1 MFGLGPGE
9 TVIIIVLIIVL
20 FVIFGPKQLPKL
32 GKMFGKTMKSV
43 RTGLDEMNAELKTED
58 APKSPASDEVVVPAA
73 PASDGAAAS
82 LTCAKCG
89 TVSPVGTKFCPEC
102 GTVLEAPKPAEPL
115 PMACPKCGTICPP
128 GTKFCPECGE
138 KF

>member
-1 MFGLGPGE
+1 MTLGAPE
-9 TVIIIVLIIVL
+9 FIIIIIIVIVL

-58 APKSPASDEVVVPAA
+58 GKKPAAAGEVVVPA
-73 PASDGAAAS
+73 DGAP

-89 TVSPVGTKFCPEC
+89 AT
-102 GTVLEAPKPAEPL
+102 
-115 PMACPKCGTICPP
+115 MAP

-138 KF
+138 KIEESAPAAPQACPKCGTICAPDVKFCPECGEKL

>member
-9 TVIIIVLIIVL
+9 TVIIIILIIVL

-43 RTGLDEMNAELKTED
+43 RTGLDEMNAEMKTESASEPTESD
-58 APKSPASDEVVVPAA
+58 AAETSDKPAA
-73 PASDGAAAS
+73 SVP
-82 LTCAKCG
+82 LVCPKCG
-89 TVSPVGTKFCPEC
+89 TTAKPGTKFCPEC
-102 GTVLEAPKPAEPL
+102 GTELKVPEPVAAADAPS
-115 PMACPKCGTICPP
+115 ACPKCGTIVAP

>member
-1 MFGLGPGE
+1 MGSLGFPEILLIIG
-9 TVIIIVLIIVL
+9 IIVVV

-43 RTGLDEMNAELKTED
+43 RTGLDEMNAEMKTESASD
-58 APKSPASDEVVVPAA
+58 SAGSDEAAATDKPASAATVP
-73 PASDGAAAS
+73 
-82 LTCAKCG
+82 LVCAKCG
-89 TVSPVGTKFCPEC
+89 TTSEPGTKFCPEC
-102 GTVLEAPKPAEPL
+102 GTELKVPEPVADAPS
-115 PMACPKCGTICPP
+115 ACPKCGTIVAP

>member
-9 TVIIIVLIIVL
+9 TVIIIILIVVL

-43 RTGLDEMNAELKTED
+43 RTGLDEMNAEMKTED
-58 APKSPASDEVVVPAA
+58 TPKPAEAGEVVVPAA
-73 PASDGAAAS
+73 PSS
-82 LTCAKCG
+82 LVCPKCG
-89 TVSPVGTKFCPEC
+89 VTSASGTKFCPEC
-102 GTVLEAPKPAEPL
+102 GTELKVPEPIADAPS
-115 PMACPKCGTICPP
+115 ACPKCGTIVAP

-138 KF
+138 KI